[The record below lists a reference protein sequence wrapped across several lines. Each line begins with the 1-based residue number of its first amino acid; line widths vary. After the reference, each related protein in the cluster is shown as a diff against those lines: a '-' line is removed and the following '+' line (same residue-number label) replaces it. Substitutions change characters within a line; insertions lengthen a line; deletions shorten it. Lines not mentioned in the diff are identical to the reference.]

1 MDIET
6 PKKDPFSIILP
17 KQTKGEVKKFF
28 DGIPEQDDLKNYM
41 SSEDENF
48 WKGWFFKWFGVIDDN
63 TGVFLHNTQNYSI
76 L

>member
-6 PKKDPFSIILP
+6 PKKDPFSIIQP

-41 SSEDENF
+41 TSEDEDF
-48 WKGWFFKWFGVIDDN
+48 
-63 TGVFLHNTQNYSI
+63 
-76 L
+76 